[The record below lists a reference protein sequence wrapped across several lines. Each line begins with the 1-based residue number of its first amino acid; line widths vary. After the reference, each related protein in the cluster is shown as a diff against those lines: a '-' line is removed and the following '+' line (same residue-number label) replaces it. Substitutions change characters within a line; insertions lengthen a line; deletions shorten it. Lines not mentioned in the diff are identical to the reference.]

1 MRGKALKWGTTFAA
15 IVVAIAMVVGVAGC
29 GGSGGASGGA
39 AGGASSEPIKIG
51 AIVSLTG
58 TYAGIGTPQKQVIEM
73 EVKRINDAG
82 GINGRKIEVLI
93 EDDGTDEAKA
103 VAAVTKL
110 IDQDKVVAILG
121 TSGTST
127 TMAIRS
133 AIDKAG
139 IPQVSM
145 AGGNAVTG
153 KFDPLVFQ
161 TAWSNALI
169 IPYELAYLKKKGI
182 AKIGLISDSGGYG
195 KDGKSLIE
203 SSAAE
208 YGITIVSNETF
219 NAGDADMTAQLTKIK
234 NSGAQ
239 AVVMWTAGKE
249 AVTVVKNAKALGLT
263 IPLYGSHGNARLE
276 FAKGVGADGDGF
288 LFAAGHVLVPSTY
301 GTDTAEFKVATKFI
315 DDFKT
320 ATGATPSTFAG
331 HAYDALYLITNAL
344 GKVEGDVTG
353 AKLRDQIEKTSGF
366 DGIGGVFTF
375 GPKDHTGL
383 TDKDLTFYEVK
394 GGQFELAPQ

>member
-15 IVVAIAMVVGVAGC
+15 VVVAIAMTVGLAGC
-29 GGSGGASGGA
+29 GGSGGATGGA
-39 AGGASSEPIKIG
+39 TSGTSSEPIKIG

-73 EVKRINDAG
+73 EAKRINDAG

-127 TMAIRS
+127 TMAIRT
-133 AIDKAG
+133 AVDKAG

-161 TAWSNALI
+161 TAWSNALV
-169 IPYELAYLKKKGI
+169 IPYELAYMKKKGI
-182 AKIGLISDSGGYG
+182 TKIGLISDSGGYG
-195 KDGKSLIE
+195 KDGKSLVE

-208 YGITIVSNETF
+208 FGITVTSNETF
-219 NAGDADMTAQLTKIK
+219 NVGDADMTAQLTKIK

-263 IPLYGSHGNARLE
+263 IPVYGSHGNARLE

-288 LFAAGHVLVPSTY
+288 LFGAGHVLVPSTY
-301 GTDTAEFKVATKFI
+301 GTDTPEFKVATEFI
-315 DDFKT
+315 DNFKK
-320 ATGATPSTFAG
+320 ASGATPSTFAG
-331 HAYDALYLITNAL
+331 HAYDALYIITDAAK
-344 GKVEGDVTG
+344 KVDGELTS

-366 DGIGGVFTF
+366 NGIGGVFTF
-375 GPKDHTGL
+375 GAKDHNGL
-383 TDKDLTFYEVK
+383 TDKDLSFYEVK